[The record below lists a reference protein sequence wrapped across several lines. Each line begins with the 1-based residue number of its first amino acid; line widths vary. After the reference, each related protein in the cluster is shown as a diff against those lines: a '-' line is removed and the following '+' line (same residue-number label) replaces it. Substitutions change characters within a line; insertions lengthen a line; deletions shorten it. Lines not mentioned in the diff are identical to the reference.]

1 MKSTSFI
8 AVIVATSGLL
18 GAGAALAKPGHG
30 GFGPKMSF
38 EELDTDRDGQV
49 TQAELEAHKAAR
61 FAETD
66 SNGDKQVV
74 KIYCGEQLIAK
85 KIKQKKSLRYFAID
99 GYEKFLTPE

>member
-1 MKSTSFI
+1 VKLIMKTEFDN
-8 AVIVATSGLL
+8 LRL
-18 GAGAALAKPGHG
+18 NDDHG
-30 GFGPKMSF
+30 Y
-38 EELDTDRDGQV
+38 
-49 TQAELEAHKAAR
+49 
-61 FAETD
+61 ETD